1 MGGVRLRFYFMF
13 RRRSKG
19 GVEVDLLLNSLDYFK
34 LSVYGTSSV

>member
-1 MGGVRLRFYFMF
+1 MGGQTPVLFYVQE
-13 RRRSKG
+13 KANG